1 MLKEEVIFAFVIDQA
16 IGVIHPVAIWCEVKL
31 WTIFLVAKF
40 SSWLRNHGTYLILTA
55 VDFIT
60 SLFDASSVVSTL
72 GLLGV
77 LGIIFME
84 TGLLIGLVFPGGEV
98 VFLAGIAASG
108 AGSAVLGDAKLSAP
122 LLFAL
127 APVAAITGGEVGY
140 WFGKKYGRKFFE
152 RPDSRFFNQ
161 KMVNTTE
168 KWLLKY
174 GPRKALVFGRF
185 IPFAR
190 TLINPV
196 CGVVHLERKLFS
208 TWNAIG
214 AIIWTQVAMGIGYL
228 LGDLIEG
235 SVNKYLYPIIAL
247 IVLVTLVPL
256 DYETTHGLCTLTL
269 HGTVA
274 SDNCQPRPV
283 SSIFAADRHFFWA
296 ARPSKIAFCN
306 SIINCRLMARANLS

>member
-1 MLKEEVIFAFVIDQA
+1 MNL
-16 IGVIHPVAIWCEVKL
+16 L
-31 WTIFLVAKF
+31 
-40 SSWLRNHGTYLILTA
+40 
-55 VDFIT
+55 
-60 SLFDASSVVSTL
+60 DANSVVSTL
-72 GLLGV
+72 GLIGV

-108 AGSAVLGDAKLSAP
+108 SGAAALGDAKLSTP

-127 APVAAITGGEVGY
+127 APVAAIVGGEVGY
-140 WFGKKYGRKFFE
+140 WFGKKIGRPFFD
-152 RPDSRFFNQ
+152 RPNSRFFNQ
-161 KMVNTTE
+161 KMVAKVE
-168 KWLLKY
+168 KYLATY

-196 CGVVHLERKLFS
+196 CGVANLDRKLFS

-214 AIIWTQVAMGIGYL
+214 AIIWTQVAIGIGYL

-235 SVNKYLYPIIAL
+235 SVNKYLYPIIGL

-256 DYETTHGLCTLTL
+256 LFE
-269 HGTVA
+269 
-274 SDNCQPRPV
+274 
-283 SSIFAADRHFFWA
+283 IFKEWQ
-296 ARPSKIAFCN
+296 SK
-306 SIINCRLMARANLS
+306 RYK